1 MTNDEIYKRI
11 MSMPSVKSAISY
23 IKNCDIKKSDLS
35 KLCKRYNINIIEG
48 KGTRDEIID
57 RFVSE
62 TLGVKLRKKAINKY
76 NTK

>member
-11 MSMPSVKSAISY
+11 MIMPTVKSAIAY
-23 IKNCDIKKSDLS
+23 IKTCDINKADLS
-35 KLCKRYNINIIEG
+35 KLCKRYNIDIIEG
-48 KGTRDEIID
+48 KVTKEEIID
-57 RFVSE
+57 RFVKE

>member
-11 MSMPSVKSAISY
+11 MVMPNVKSAIAY
-23 IKNCDIKKSDLS
+23 IKACDINKANLS
-35 KLCKRYNINIIEG
+35 KLCKRYNINMVGEKISKE
-48 KGTRDEIID
+48 EIID

>member
-11 MSMPSVKSAISY
+11 IVMPSVKSAVAY
-23 IKNCDIKKSDLS
+23 IKTCDIKKSDLS

-48 KGTRDEIID
+48 KNTKEEIID

-62 TLGVKLRKKAINKY
+62 TLGAKLRKKAINKY

>member
-11 MSMPSVKSAISY
+11 MVMPSVKSAIAF
-23 IKNCDIKKSDLS
+23 IKTSDINKADLS
-35 KLCKRYNINIIEG
+35 KLCKRYNIDLIPG
-48 KGTRDEIID
+48 KTTKEDIID